1 MRLRGIISTPLLLAV
16 VVDLRWSA
24 KIGKLRP
31 HLPAPGGGST
41 GEFWC
46 RDHWL
51 SSPPWRYRSRVSSRL
66 RRIASLQTGARGRG
80 TNGALVDLELSAP
93 SAVAFGGH
101 YCSSATAGG
110 GAAAV
115 GASLGEFPDGSI
127 RRVAQFRALR
137 ECFPRDRRRPSPLWR
152 CESSVSLSTMVV
164 FVFLAGE
171 SRRR

>member
-1 MRLRGIISTPLLLAV
+1 MGGMRR
-16 VVDLRWSA
+16 SA
-24 KIGKLRP
+24 KIGGSFPGTL
-31 HLPAPGGGST
+31 APGCASSS
-41 GEFWC
+41 EFW
-46 RDHWL
+46 RPYRWI
-51 SSPPWRYRSRVSSRL
+51 SSPPWRYRPRVSSRL

-101 YCSSATAGG
+101 YCSSATDGG